1 MIYTEIKGQ
10 FACAH
15 YDPVIADS
23 IHFLSVKFVFDK
35 EWDGYTVTA
44 IYHNREKDKA
54 VSVVLDDESGYSVG
68 DGTFYVPFDVIFAP
82 GFTVSLLGTKGESR
96 ITTNEV
102 AISVQKS
109 GFREA
114 EAPGNPTPTEYE
126 QILQIATAAKDI
138 AYSVRE
144 DADNDVFKGDKGDK
158 GDTGE
163 PFTYSDF
170 TEQQLSSLK
179 GQKGDKGDKGD
190 KGEKGDIGEPFTYD
204 DFTEEQL
211 FALKGEK
218 GDTGYTPVK
227 NVDYWTDEDIAEIKS
242 YVDEAILGGE
252 W

>member
-44 IYHNREKDKA
+44 IYHNREKDKS
-54 VSVVLDDESGYSVG
+54 VSVILDDESGYSVG
-68 DGTFYVPFDVIFAP
+68 DGTFYVPFDVIYAP
-82 GFTVSLLGTKGESR
+82 GFTISLLGTKGESR

-102 AISVQKS
+102 AVSVQKS

-126 QILQIATAAKDI
+126 QILEIATAAKNI

-144 DADNDVFKGDKGDK
+144 DADNDVF
-158 GDTGE
+158 
-163 PFTYSDF
+163 
-170 TEQQLSSLK
+170 
-179 GQKGDKGDKGD
+179 KGDKGDKGD

-211 FALKGEK
+211 SALKGEK

-227 NVDYWTDEDIAEIKS
+227 NVDYWTEEDKAEIKT
-242 YVDEAILGGE
+242 YVDEAILKGE